1 MLRDALIDPA
11 IADVDVDSVER
22 VVRHRE
28 ILARKRMIR
37 EVFFELYLKQAELD
51 RQYFDGVDG
60 LRVEIGAGSSM
71 LKSVIPDVES
81 TDIVPSPGLD
91 RVVDAMNLPYGDN
104 SLRAI
109 FGIHCFHHLDDPF
122 KFLSE
127 LDRAC
132 RPGGGAVLVEPYYG
146 PIASFIYKRLH
157 PNEGFDKAGP
167 VMRPRAG
174 PMSGANQASS
184 YIVFVRERQAFER
197 KFPGL
202 ELEHMEPLTNYIRYI
217 VSGGINFRQLL
228 PDATIPLL
236 KATEFALSPLRSI
249 LAIHH
254 VLVVRKKR

>member
-1 MLRDALIDPA
+1 MLRNSLIDPA
-11 IADVDVDSVER
+11 IADMDVDSFER
-22 VVRHRE
+22 ITIHRE

-37 EVFFELYLKQAELD
+37 EVFFDLYAKQAELD
-51 RQYFDGVDG
+51 RRYFDGEAG

-81 TDIVPSPGLD
+81 TDIVYSPTLD
-91 RVVDAMNLPYGDN
+91 CVADAMNLPYRDN

-127 LDRAC
+127 LDRVC
-132 RPGGGAVLVEPYYG
+132 RPGGGAVLVEPYFG
-146 PIASFIYKRLH
+146 PVSSFIHKRLY
-157 PNEGFDKAGP
+157 PTEFFDKSGP
-167 VMRPRAG
+167 LVRPPAG
-174 PMSGANQASS
+174 PMSGANQALS

-197 KFPGL
+197 SFPRL
-202 ELEHMEPLTNYIRYI
+202 QVVHMEPLPNYIRYF

-236 KATEFALSPLRSI
+236 KAAESTLSFLSPL

-254 VLVVRKKR
+254 VLVLRKKK

>member
-1 MLRDALIDPA
+1 MLRDSLIDPA

-22 VVRHRE
+22 VTRHRE

-37 EVFFELYLKQAELD
+37 EVFFELYAKQAELD
-51 RQYFDGVDG
+51 RRYFDGVAG

-71 LKSVIPDVES
+71 LKSVIADVES

-91 RVVDAMNLPYGDN
+91 RVVDAMNLPYQGN

-122 KFLSE
+122 RFLSE

-132 RPGGGAVLVEPYYG
+132 RPGGGAVLVEPYFG
-146 PIASFIYKRLH
+146 PVSSFIHKRLY
-157 PNEGFDKAGP
+157 PTESFDKAGP
-167 VMRPRAG
+167 AVRPRAG
-174 PMSGANQASS
+174 PMSGANQALS
-184 YIVFVRERQAFER
+184 YIVFVRERQTFER
-197 KFPGL
+197 RFPGL
-202 ELEHMEPLTNYIRYI
+202 ELVHMEPLANYIRYFA
-217 VSGGINFRQLL
+217 SGGINFRQLL

-236 KATEFALSPLRSI
+236 KAAESTLSFLRPW

-254 VLVVRKKR
+254 IFVVRKKK